1 MEQRI
6 LCVWLRG
13 QEVFSSVIIC
23 RFPYSLFP
31 ICSAHI
37 RHANSVPLA
46 IPSVQ
51 KSRPYSEGKA
61 LGAHRGNS
69 GLTNCR
75 AQNHSSR
82 SQMMSFGWH
91 LHAVEL
97 ELCHLR
103 LSARLR
109 TADQAEQSF
118 RLTSICLLYILG
130 WMRGCRTQYTLTDSA
145 WGYEGQTLCVHACS
159 HRQKIPGNMRCN
171 TARN

>member
-61 LGAHRGNS
+61 LGAHGGEQWADKLQSTKPFKQESNDVIWMTFTCS
-69 GLTNCR
+69 R
-75 AQNHSSR
+75 ARAVSSAAQHQVENKFP
-82 SQMMSFGWH
+82 SSIHLSSLYFGKDAW
-91 LHAVEL
+91 VQD
-97 ELCHLR
+97 
-103 LSARLR
+103 
-109 TADQAEQSF
+109 T
-118 RLTSICLLYILG
+118 IYIG
-130 WMRGCRTQYTLTDSA
+130 SV
-145 WGYEGQTLCVHACS
+145 WGYEGQTVCTQACS
-159 HRQKIPGNMRCN
+159 HRQKIPGNMCCN